1 MLIDRAEIQALIPH
15 SGAMCLLAGVTQW
28 NTTQITCIAN
38 SHRNPDNPL
47 SRHGKLHAL
56 SGIEFAAQ
64 AMAVHG
70 GLTNLV
76 KQRPRAG
83 LLVSV
88 RDVVAQVK
96 YLSDIAEDLQIEE
109 EQIMAG
115 DNGVTYSFSIH
126 AGDQELLTGRA
137 MVVLDAGMHGS
148 GSVTPFPD
156 GNATS
161 SHLPLQGEGR
171 EGDGV

>member
-1 MLIDRAEIQALIPH
+1 MLIDHAEIQALIPH
-15 SGAMCLLAGVTQW
+15 SGDMCLLAGVTQW
-28 NTTQITCIAN
+28 NATHITCIAN
-38 SHRNPDNPL
+38 SHRNPDHPL
-47 SRHGKLHAL
+47 MHHGKLHAL

-96 YLSDIAEDLQIEE
+96 YLSDIAEDLQIEA
-109 EQIMAG
+109 EQLMAG

-137 MVVLDAGMHGS
+137 MVVLDAGLHGS
-148 GSVTPFPD
+148 GNVTPFPD

-161 SHLPLQGEGR
+161 SHLPLQGEGGD
-171 EGDGV
+171 GDGV

>member
-1 MLIDRAEIQALIPH
+1 MLISRAEIQALIPH
-15 SGAMCLLAGVTQW
+15 SGDMCLLDSVTQW
-28 NTTQITCIAN
+28 NATHITCTAS
-38 SHRNPDNPL
+38 SHRNPVNPL

-96 YLSDIAEDLQIEE
+96 YLSDFVEDLQIEA
-109 EQIMAG
+109 EQLMAG
-115 DNGVTYSFSIH
+115 ENGVTYSFSIH
-126 AGDQELLTGRA
+126 ASNQQLLAGRA
-137 MVVLDAGMHGS
+137 MVVLDAQRDES
-148 GSVTPFPD
+148 
-156 GNATS
+156 GNAAGKTS
-161 SHLPLQGEGR
+161 GAVL
-171 EGDGV
+171 